1 MIIEST
7 EAQINNGSPNI
18 ANAVLGAGFRVLVGC
33 EESQEVTK
41 AFRNLGFEAYSCDLQ
56 ECSGGHPECHLKMS
70 VFDAIEL
77 IKPQLGIFHPPCTFM
92 SRAGARWMFP
102 KAGEICPNRLK
113 LAMEAKDFF
122 MKCINSDI
130 PFIAVENPL
139 PLKVVGLPK
148 ETQVIQP
155 YEYGHEYSKR
165 THLWLKGLPKLK
177 PTDINLTYLQILAV
191 QNEGKKQLQKTSLK
205 KKVVRHLQVSQR
217 QWLNNGLSFSQLAPN
232 DAPFCSGGIK
242 AQKFKFI
249 TYVKYIFNAQLH
261 SYATITKRW
270 CCMIVFFS
278 VKILNLKKWKYQK

>member
-1 MIIEST
+1 MIVEST
-7 EAQINNGSPNI
+7 KAQIKHGSPNI

-41 AFRNLGFEAYSCDLQ
+41 AFRELGFEAYSCDLQ
-56 ECSGGHPECHLKMS
+56 ECSGGHPEWHLQMS

-92 SRAGARWMFP
+92 SRAGARWMYP
-102 KAGEICPNRLK
+102 KAGEICSKRLK
-113 LAMEAKDFF
+113 LAMEAKEFF
-122 MKCINSDI
+122 MKCLNADI

-177 PTDINLTYLQILAV
+177 PTDIKTEYKPYLPSNTGGAKRGQKATPKSITQKESSKTFKGVAKAMAEQWSVVLTAC
-191 QNEGKKQLQKTSLK
+191 T
-205 KKVVRHLQVSQR
+205 
-217 QWLNNGLSFSQLAPN
+217 
-232 DAPFCSGGIK
+232 
-242 AQKFKFI
+242 
-249 TYVKYIFNAQLH
+249 
-261 SYATITKRW
+261 
-270 CCMIVFFS
+270 
-278 VKILNLKKWKYQK
+278 